1 MNRKVG
7 QEGVSVSITG
17 YRYWDFKR
25 QFALEQ
31 DRNEDWVMFALE
43 GGSISYA
50 VGSDK
55 GEAGGGEAVICPP
68 GVWLKRNVL
77 KPVSFHYVSFR
88 FNGLSGQALTPAQEG
103 DDMLRALTTRCHI
116 RFMDRERFFSNLR
129 LMRETDKL
137 GKDEAA
143 RWRHYGF
150 ADLGMQVYYQDFI
163 KNTVP
168 ISSDTQIEEAIT
180 ELKKLAGAP
189 LEIRQ
194 VAAHYGMSP
203 VQFIRRFRNATG
215 QTPLEYVTALRIGK
229 ACLLLE
235 ETEDT
240 LDAIAE
246 KCGYESGYYLSRV
259 FLKQKGI
266 RPSEYRRSYKV

>member
-1 MNRKVG
+1 MG
-7 QEGVSVSITG
+7 QGGVTVTG

-25 QFALEQ
+25 QFALER

-43 GGSISYA
+43 SGSISYA
-50 VGSDK
+50 VGSEE

-68 GVWLKRNVL
+68 GVWLKREVL

-88 FNGLSGQALTPAQEG
+88 ITEMSNHTNTLAHFEEYDT
-103 DDMLRALTTRCHI
+103 LRIVTSRCHI
-116 RFMDRERFFSNLR
+116 RFTDRERFFSNLR
-129 LMRETDKL
+129 IMREVDNL
-137 GKDEAA
+137 GKDEAV
-143 RWRHYGF
+143 RWRNYGF
-150 ADLGMQVYYQDFI
+150 GDLCMQASYQDI
-163 KNTVP
+163 VKKTVP
-168 ISSDTQIEEAIT
+168 AVIDVRMAEAIN
-180 ELKKLAGAP
+180 ELRSLADAP

-194 VAAHYGMSP
+194 VAARYGMTP

-235 ETEDT
+235 ETDDT
-240 LDAIAE
+240 LEAIAE
-246 KCGYESGYYLSRV
+246 QCGYESGFYLSRV

-266 RPSEYRRSYKV
+266 RPSEYRKSYKV